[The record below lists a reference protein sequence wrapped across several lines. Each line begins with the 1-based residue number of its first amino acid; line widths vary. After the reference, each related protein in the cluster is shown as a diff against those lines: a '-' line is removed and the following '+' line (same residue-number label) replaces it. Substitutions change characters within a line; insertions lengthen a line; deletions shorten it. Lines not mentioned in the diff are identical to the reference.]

1 MGLTWEWTRH
11 FCPIFLNHWIWSH
24 AEEARKVSWL
34 RAQEKIG
41 LVTRRSVPVSS
52 SGHWILISLFLPH
65 AEPIVSLSKGDNPK
79 SQTVLASS
87 SESRISEHCK
97 VLIKLGCGAS
107 GDLQREEVT
116 YVFLLCTPFPLS
128 RQWSSN
134 VQPKAFVWRRA
145 EGETAAPGPAFFWNP
160 PDQALWKA
168 LSCPQGRWLGR
179 TQGPV
184 WEEPP
189 VPHPLWPSVHPLGV
203 SPFAVFLQGHL
214 WSGHGRNTFSL
225 GAW

>member
-1 MGLTWEWTRH
+1 MSLLSYTPKPLDLITCRRGQKSRLIESTR
-11 FCPIFLNHWIWSH
+11 
-24 AEEARKVSWL
+24 EA
-34 RAQEKIG
+34 G
-41 LVTRRSVPVSS
+41 LVTRQSVPVSP
-52 SGHWILISLFLPH
+52 SGHWRLISLFLPH
-65 AEPIVSLSKGDNPK
+65 AEPIVSLPEGDNPK

-97 VLIKLGCGAS
+97 VLIELGCGAS
-107 GDLQREEVT
+107 GDLQREEVI

-128 RQWSSN
+128 RPWSSS

-160 PDQALWKA
+160 PDQAVWKA
-168 LSCPQGRWLGR
+168 LPAHRGGDLVGHKVLSERSPA
-179 TQGPV
+179 
-184 WEEPP
+184 
-189 VPHPLWPSVHPLGV
+189 VPHPLWPLVHPLGV

-225 GAW
+225 GA